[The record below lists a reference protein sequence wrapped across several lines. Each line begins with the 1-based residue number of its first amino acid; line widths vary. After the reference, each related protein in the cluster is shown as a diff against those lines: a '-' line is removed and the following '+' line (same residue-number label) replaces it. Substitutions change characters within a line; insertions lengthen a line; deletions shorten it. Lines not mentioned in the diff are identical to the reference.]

1 MLTNVMRL
9 VTVLFAI
16 TTSLAAVSGDATYD
30 GYGLQ
35 RDYAIYQHSLG
46 QTNVSPADRARVMWL
61 LGFVQGVRQGSEE
74 GKCMSSNT
82 PSTDLL
88 PRMKKYLDNNPKA
101 LGKPAS
107 LLVRKAIFT
116 SPECM
121 KQAIDVS

>member
-1 MLTNVMRL
+1 MRL
-9 VTVLFAI
+9 VTAVFAI
-16 TTSLAAVSGDATYD
+16 TISLAAISGDATYD
-30 GYGLQ
+30 GHGFQ
-35 RDYAIYQHSLG
+35 RDYAIYQRSLG
-46 QTNVSPADRARVMWL
+46 QAEVSPADRARVMWL

-88 PRMKKYLDNNPKA
+88 PRLKHYLDNNPQS

-107 LLVRKAIFT
+107 LLVRKIIFT

-121 KQAIDVS
+121 KQPIDVS